1 MWTPFVVAVVLV
13 AVSRV
18 EGRPNL
24 DLHDAHA
31 MFPRSLKSFWHLNN
45 RGLAMERLFN
55 GLNVK
60 RPQRAVVAASAHGI
74 SQPST
79 TAPLALGT
87 SADGRPCVCH
97 YLYLSTTYCFGD
109 CDKS

>member
-74 SQPST
+74 SQPRQKVRVIHKKERES
-79 TAPLALGT
+79 LL
-87 SADGRPCVCH
+87 
-97 YLYLSTTYCFGD
+97 
-109 CDKS
+109 DKSNLEIDMYDPILKVIV